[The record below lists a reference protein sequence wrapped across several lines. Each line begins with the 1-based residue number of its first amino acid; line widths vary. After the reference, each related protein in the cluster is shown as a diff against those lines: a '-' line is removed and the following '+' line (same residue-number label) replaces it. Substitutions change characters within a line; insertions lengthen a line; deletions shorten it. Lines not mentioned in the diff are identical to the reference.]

1 MFSTSRLRIHKY
13 GYFYMPEGRSLVLEI
28 SKSINTARYSNKPD
42 SVKLVELDQINKVL
56 SLDLPVKL
64 TPDMSHLALLR
75 TQRFAKLITLRSV

>member
-1 MFSTSRLRIHKY
+1 
-13 GYFYMPEGRSLVLEI
+13 MPEGRSLVLEI